1 MAEKKM
7 NDQVW
12 VFAEQ
17 NDGVLADVSLE
28 LLHKAGTLARHM
40 KSQVSAILLGDDVKP
55 LTDTLIAHGADNVYL
70 LSHPE
75 LKEFRSQPYSKS
87 IINLVEEKQPRVVLF
102 GATITGRDIAP
113 RVASHTRS
121 GLTAD
126 CTELKIE
133 TLTIKKQEHPDLLL
147 QIRPAFGGNI
157 IATIISPD
165 VAIQMA
171 TVREGVMEMG
181 EPDNSRKGSVTEIEV
196 KLDPVDLAVSII
208 EKHRTPSK
216 VNLKAA
222 PIIVAGGYGADTPEK
237 FKWIHELAKVL
248 GAEVAGSRAAV
259 DAGLIEPARQ
269 VGQTG
274 TTVRPKL
281 YIAVGISG
289 AIQHRAGMQESQK
302 IIAINNDPEAPI
314 FQVANYGIVGELE
327 EVIPKL
333 INVYKSKLH

>member
-1 MAEKKM
+1 MKSTIKDM
-7 NDQVW
+7 VW

-17 NDGVLADVSLE
+17 SDGELADVGLE
-28 LLHKAGTLARHM
+28 LLHKARTLAKKM
-40 KSQVSAILLGDDVKP
+40 KSEVSAVLLGHEVEN
-55 LTDTLIAHGADNVYL
+55 LSATLIAHGADNVYL
-70 LSHPE
+70 LDHPE
-75 LKEFRSQPYSKS
+75 LKDFRSLPYANLITK
-87 IINLVEEKQPRVVLF
+87 LVEEKRPRVVLF
-102 GATITGRDIAP
+102 GATHIGRDIAP

-133 TLTIKKQEHPDLLL
+133 TLTIRKVEHQDLLL

-171 TVREGVMEMG
+171 TIREGVMEMG
-181 EPDNSRKGSVTEIEV
+181 EADTKRKGRIIPVSVELSPIEI
-196 KLDPVDLAVSII
+196 AVQII
-208 EKHRTPSK
+208 EKHQEPSS
-216 VNLKAA
+216 VNLKGA

-237 FKWIHELAKVL
+237 FQLIKDLAKVL

-259 DAGLIEPARQ
+259 DAGLIDTERQ

-314 FQVANYGIVGELE
+314 FGVAHYGITGNLE
-327 EVIPKL
+327 EVLPKL
-333 INVYKSKLH
+333 IAAYKSQLH

>member
-1 MAEKKM
+1 MGKSIK
-7 NDQVW
+7 DLVW

-17 NDGVLADVSLE
+17 TNGELADVSLE
-28 LLHKAGTLARHM
+28 LLHKAGTLAKRM
-40 KSQVSAILLGDDVKP
+40 NSKVSAVLLGHHVGG
-55 LTDTLIAHGADNVYL
+55 LAETLYSHGADIVYL
-70 LSHPE
+70 MDHKE
-75 LKEFRSQPYSKS
+75 LEEFRSQPYANL
-87 IINLVEEKQPRVVLF
+87 IVNLVEERRPRVVLF
-102 GATITGRDIAP
+102 GATHIGRDIAP

-133 TLTIKKQEHPDLLL
+133 TLTIKKVEHPDLLL

-157 IATIISPD
+157 VATIISPD
-165 VAIQMA
+165 VEIQMA

-181 EPDNSRKGSVTEIEV
+181 DPDPARMGEIIQVPVE
-196 KLDPVDLAVSII
+196 LDPVEVAVQII
-208 EKHRTPSK
+208 EKHQEESA
-216 VNLKAA
+216 VNLKGA

-237 FKWIHELAKVL
+237 FQLIKDLAKVL

-259 DAGLIEPARQ
+259 DAGLIEVERQ

-281 YIAVGISG
+281 YIAIGISG

-314 FQVANYGIVGELE
+314 FSVAHYGIRGDLE
-327 EVIPKL
+327 DVLPKL
-333 INVYKSKLH
+333 IAAYKSQLH

>member
-1 MAEKKM
+1 MEKPIK
-7 NDQVW
+7 DLIW

-17 NDGVLADVSLE
+17 TSGELADVSLE
-28 LLHKAGTLARHM
+28 LLHKACTLAEKM
-40 KSQVSAILLGDDVKP
+40 DSEVSAVLLGHKIRD
-55 LTDTLIAHGADNVYL
+55 LAETLYAHGADNVYFMD
-70 LSHPE
+70 HEE
-75 LKEFRSQPYSKS
+75 LKDFRSQPYANL
-87 IINLVEEKQPRVVLF
+87 IIKLIEEKRPRVVLF
-102 GATITGRDIAP
+102 GATHIGRDIAP

-133 TLTIKKQEHPDLLL
+133 TVAIKKVEHPDLLL

-157 IATIISPD
+157 VATIISPD

-181 EPDNSRKGSVTEIEV
+181 EPDLTRKGNLIKVPV
-196 KLDPVDLAVSII
+196 DLDPVEIAVRII
-208 EKHRTPSK
+208 EKHQEESA
-216 VNLKAA
+216 VNLKSA

-237 FKWIHELAKVL
+237 FQLIKDLAKVL

-259 DAGLIEPARQ
+259 DAGLIEVERQ

-314 FQVANYGIVGELE
+314 FSVAHYGIRGDLE
-327 EVIPKL
+327 VVLPKL
-333 INVYKSKLH
+333 IAAYKSQLH

>member
-1 MAEKKM
+1 M
-7 NDQVW
+7 VW

-17 NDGVLADVSLE
+17 ANGELADVSLE
-28 LLHKAGTLARHM
+28 LLHKAKTLAGKM
-40 KSQVSAILLGDDVKP
+40 DSKVSAVLLGHAVAG
-55 LTDTLIAHGADNVYL
+55 LTDTLFAHGTDNVYL
-70 LSHPE
+70 LDYKE
-75 LKEFRSQPYSKS
+75 LKDFRSLPYANLITK
-87 IINLVEEKQPRVVLF
+87 LVEDKQPRVVLF
-102 GATITGRDIAP
+102 GATHIGRDIAP

-133 TLTIKKQEHPDLLL
+133 TLTLRKVEHPDLLL

-171 TVREGVMEMG
+171 TIREGVMEMG
-181 EPDNSRKGSVTEIEV
+181 QADTARTGQIIQIPV
-196 KLDPVDLAVSII
+196 KLDPIEIAVQII
-208 EKHRTPSK
+208 EKHQEPSE

-237 FKWIHELAKVL
+237 FQLIRDLAKVL

-259 DAGLIEPARQ
+259 DAGLIEAERQ

-281 YIAVGISG
+281 YIAIGISG

-302 IIAINNDPEAPI
+302 IIALNNDPEAPI
-314 FQVANYGIVGELE
+314 FGVAHFGITGDLE
-327 EVIPKL
+327 VVIPKL
-333 INVYKSKLH
+333 IAAYKSQLH

>member
-1 MAEKKM
+1 MKSTMKDM
-7 NDQVW
+7 VW
-12 VFAEQ
+12 VYTEQ
-17 NDGVLADVSLE
+17 TDGKLADVSLE
-28 LLHKAGTLARHM
+28 LMHKARVLADKM
-40 KSQVSAILLGDDVKP
+40 DSQVSAVLLGDGVEP
-55 LTDTLIAHGADNVYL
+55 LAQTLFAHGADNVYL
-70 LSHPE
+70 LDDPE
-75 LKEFRSQPYSKS
+75 LKDFRSMPYA
-87 IINLVEEKQPRVVLF
+87 NMVTQLVEEKRPRVVLF
-102 GATITGRDIAP
+102 GATHIGRDIAP

-133 TLTIKKQEHPDLLL
+133 TLTVKKVEHKDLLL

-165 VAIQMA
+165 VEIQMA
-171 TVREGVMEMG
+171 TIREGVMEMG
-181 EPDNSRKGSVTEIEV
+181 EPDPSRTGKIIPVNV
-196 KLDPVDLAVSII
+196 ALDPVDIAVQII
-208 EKHRTPSK
+208 EKHQEASS

-237 FKWIHELAKVL
+237 FQLIKDLAKLL

-259 DAGLIEPARQ
+259 DAGLISSERQ

-302 IIAINNDPEAPI
+302 IIAINSDPEAPI
-314 FQVANYGIVGELE
+314 FQVAHYGIQGDLT

-333 INVYKSKLH
+333 IDAYKGQLH

>member
-1 MAEKKM
+1 M
-7 NDQVW
+7 NLKNKDMVW

-17 NDGVLADVSLE
+17 SDGQLADVSLE
-28 LLHKAGTLARHM
+28 LLHKARSLAGKM
-40 KSQVSAILLGDDVKP
+40 KSQVSAVLLGHQVSK
-55 LTDTLIAHGADNVYL
+55 LTETLFAHGADNVYL
-70 LSHPE
+70 LDDPE
-75 LKEFRSQPYSKS
+75 LKDFRSHPYANLITS
-87 IINLVEEKQPRVVLF
+87 LVEDKHPRVVLF
-102 GATITGRDIAP
+102 GATHIGRDIAP

-133 TLTIKKQEHPDLLL
+133 TLTLRKVEHPDLLL

-165 VAIQMA
+165 VEIQMA
-171 TVREGVMEMG
+171 TIREGVMEMG
-181 EPDNSRKGSVTEIEV
+181 KPDSSRKGKLIPVPVELNSIETAV
-196 KLDPVDLAVSII
+196 KII
-208 EKHRTPSK
+208 EKHQEPSG

-237 FKWIHELAKVL
+237 FQLIKDLAKVL
-248 GAEVAGSRAAV
+248 GADVAGSRAAV
-259 DAGLIEPARQ
+259 DAGLIDAERQ

-281 YIAVGISG
+281 YIAIGISG

-314 FQVANYGIVGELE
+314 FGVAHYGITGNLE
-327 EVIPKL
+327 EVIPEL
-333 INVYKSKLH
+333 IAAYKSQLH

>member
-1 MAEKKM
+1 M
-7 NDQVW
+7 NSINKDMVW

-17 NDGVLADVSLE
+17 ADGKIADVGLE
-28 LLHKAGTLARHM
+28 LLHKARILAQKM
-40 KSQVSAILLGDDVKP
+40 DSDVSAVLLGHKVSK
-55 LTDTLIAHGADNVYL
+55 LADTLFSHGADNVYL
-70 LSHPE
+70 LDDRE
-75 LKEFRSQPYSKS
+75 LKDFRSQPYANLITK
-87 IINLVEEKQPRVVLF
+87 LVEDKRPRVVLF
-102 GATITGRDIAP
+102 GATHIGRDIAP

-133 TLTIKKQEHPDLLL
+133 TLTLRKVEHPDLLL

-171 TVREGVMEMG
+171 TIREGVMEMG
-181 EPDNSRKGSVTEIEV
+181 EPDPSRKGRVISVPV
-196 KLDPVDLAVSII
+196 DLDPVEIAVKII
-208 EKHRTPSK
+208 EKHQEPSGI
-216 VNLKAA
+216 NLKAA
-222 PIIVAGGYGADTPEK
+222 SIIVAGGYGADTPEK
-237 FKWIHELAKVL
+237 FQLIKDLAKVL
-248 GAEVAGSRAAV
+248 GADVAGSRAAV
-259 DAGLIEPARQ
+259 DAGLIEAERQ

-302 IIAINNDPEAPI
+302 IIAINNDSEAPI
-314 FQVANYGIVGELE
+314 FSVAHYGITGDLE
-327 EVIPKL
+327 VVIPKL
-333 INVYKSKLH
+333 IAAYKSQLH